1 MANRLAHFYVRCPP
15 VSAWVKWLMVE
26 HSDQFTPIE
35 GPMQKLRTNWPAQ
48 WAYIRGLLI
57 GFMES
62 HQSRL
67 HAQPAP
73 DQPQAGYCWPSPRT
87 WWMAGRAMAT
97 VRCLEMS
104 EDLEQFFVEA
114 CVGLGP
120 AQEWISWRAN
130 ADLPNPKDALVNG
143 WPIDR
148 TRLDRVMAVYSS
160 ITTYVTNIPDNKEKY
175 QMATLAWNRLQD
187 LINAGMSDMAM
198 THAQILSVQGCGYD
212 TRGAPPAL
220 KNASQPIIKA
230 LSDSKK
236 GLTDYIDE

>member
-1 MANRLAHFYVRCPP
+1 
-15 VSAWVKWLMVE
+15 
-26 HSDQFTPIE
+26 
-35 GPMQKLRTNWPAQ
+35 
-48 WAYIRGLLI
+48 
-57 GFMES
+57 
-62 HQSRL
+62 
-67 HAQPAP
+67 
-73 DQPQAGYCWPSPRT
+73 
-87 WWMAGRAMAT
+87 MAT
-97 VRCLEMS
+97 VRCLGMPE
-104 EDLEQFFVEA
+104 ELEQYFVEA

-130 ADLPNPKDALVNG
+130 ADLPNPRDALVNG
-143 WPIDR
+143 WQIDS
-148 TRLDRVMAVYSS
+148 TRLDRVMAVFSS
-160 ITTYVTNIPDNKEKY
+160 ITTYVTNIQDDKDKY